1 MESVGLLRQSFSDAF
16 ITLPLITIG
25 LVFFLGMLTSNIG
38 LIYLFFGHLLVVP
51 SLAFF
56 GNEKG
61 FPLWSEG
68 EWSPAKAIK
77 YIISLVVLFT
87 VYGASLEGE
96 TKSSLSYLIY
106 LAVLIPL
113 IGQGIQ
119 TNLPAEQQKSFF
131 FFYNPFEWFMQKG
144 DSSAS
149 SKAATTACEMFP
161 TGSED
166 AIYTTP
172 SNWVNHLSFFFGFVI
187 ANAVGIYN
195 EPTPKASGA
204 TEEAVKASAANI
216 ERRVTNR
223 KWLAGTIT
231 ALSIVVF
238 LIILMFRYN
247 KTECEQSFWISL
259 IPILIATL
267 TGVSWFKVVHT
278 KCGVRPADVLGIV
291 QGMIPSELI
300 DNPIV
305 CVGST

>member
-1 MESVGLLRQSFSDAF
+1 MESVQSLKQSFSDAF

-61 FPLWSEG
+61 LKENG
-68 EWSPAKAIK
+68 EWSIAKAIK

-87 VYGASLEGE
+87 VYGVSLQGE
-96 TKSSLSYLIY
+96 TNSNLSFLVY
-106 LAVLIPL
+106 LAILIPL

-119 TNLPAEQQKSFF
+119 LNLPPEQQKSFF

-144 DSSAS
+144 DASAS
-149 SKAATTACEMFP
+149 SKAACEMFP

-166 AIYTTP
+166 TIYNTP
-172 SNWVNHLSFFFGFVI
+172 SNWVNHLSFFFGFI
-187 ANAVGIYN
+187 TANAVAIYN
-195 EPTPKASGA
+195 EPTPKPSGA
-204 TEEAVKASAANI
+204 TEAAVKTSAANI

-231 ALSIVVF
+231 ALSILVF
-238 LIILMFRYN
+238 LVILMFRYN

-259 IPILIATL
+259 IPILITTF
-267 TGVSWFKVVHT
+267 TGVSWFKLVQT

-291 QGMIPSELI
+291 QGMIPSQLI

-305 CVGST
+305 CVGS

>member
-61 FPLWSEG
+61 LKENG
-68 EWSPAKAIK
+68 EWSLAKGIK
-77 YIISLVVLFT
+77 YFISLLILFT
-87 VYGASLEGE
+87 VYGVSLQGQTE
-96 TKSSLSYLIY
+96 SNLSFLIY
-106 LAVLIPL
+106 LVILIPL
-113 IGQGIQ
+113 IGQTIQ
-119 TNLPAEQQKSFF
+119 LNLPQEQQKSFF
-131 FFYNPFEWFMQKG
+131 YFYNPFEWFMEK
-144 DSSAS
+144 SNNSPTAS
-149 SKAATTACEMFP
+149 CEMFP

-166 AIYTTP
+166 TIYNTP
-172 SNWVNHLSFFFGFVI
+172 SNWVNHISFFFGFII
-187 ANAVGIYN
+187 ANAVAIYN
-195 EPTPKASGA
+195 EPTPKATGNS
-204 TEEAVKASAANI
+204 EEAIKASAANI
-216 ERRVTNR
+216 GRRVTNR

-231 ALSIVVF
+231 ALSIFVF
-238 LIILMFRYN
+238 LVILMFRYN
-247 KTECEQSFWISL
+247 KTECEQSFWISF
-259 IPILIATL
+259 IPILITTF
-267 TGVSWFKVVHT
+267 TGVSWFKLVQT

-291 QGMIPSELI
+291 QGMIPSQLI

>member
-1 MESVGLLRQSFSDAF
+1 MESVGLLKQSFSDAF

-61 FPLWSEG
+61 LKENG
-68 EWSPAKAIK
+68 EWSLAKGIK
-77 YIISLVVLFT
+77 YIISLVILFT
-87 VYGASLEGE
+87 VYGVSLQGE
-96 TKSSLSYLIY
+96 TESNLSFLIY
-106 LAVLIPL
+106 LGVLIPL
-113 IGQGIQ
+113 IGQAIQ
-119 TNLPAEQQKSFF
+119 LNLPKEQQKSFF
-131 FFYNPFEWFMQKG
+131 YFYNPFEWFMEKG
-144 DSSAS
+144 DSVPSVS
-149 SKAATTACEMFP
+149 CEMFP

-166 AIYTTP
+166 KIYNTP
-172 SNWVNHLSFFFGFVI
+172 SNWVNHISFFFGFII
-187 ANAVGIYN
+187 ANAVAIYN

-204 TEEAVKASAANI
+204 TEAAVKASAANI
-216 ERRVTNR
+216 GRRVTNR

-231 ALSIVVF
+231 ALSIFVF
-238 LIILMFRYN
+238 LVILMFRYN

-259 IPILIATL
+259 IPIVITTF
-267 TGVSWFKVVHT
+267 TGVSWFKLVQT

>member
-1 MESVGLLRQSFSDAF
+1 MESIQSLKQSFSDAF

-61 FPLWSEG
+61 LKENG
-68 EWSPAKAIK
+68 EWSLAKGIK
-77 YIISLVVLFT
+77 YIISLIILFT
-87 VYGASLEGE
+87 VYGVSLQGE
-96 TKSSLSYLIY
+96 TESSLSFLIY

-113 IGQGIQ
+113 IGQAIQ
-119 TNLPAEQQKSFF
+119 LNLPQDQQKSFF
-131 FFYNPFEWFMQKG
+131 FFYNPFEWFMQKS
-144 DSSAS
+144 DSSPTA
-149 SKAATTACEMFP
+149 ACEMFP
-161 TGSED
+161 TDSED
-166 AIYTTP
+166 KIYNTP
-172 SNWVNHLSFFFGFVI
+172 SNWVNHLSFFFGFII
-187 ANAVGIYN
+187 ANAVAIYN
-195 EPTPKASGA
+195 EPTPKPSGA
-204 TEEAVKASAANI
+204 TEAAVKTSKANI

-231 ALSIVVF
+231 ALSIAVF
-238 LIILMFRYN
+238 LIILAFRYN

-259 IPILIATL
+259 IPILITTL
-267 TGVSWFKVVHT
+267 TGVSWFKLVQT

-291 QGMIPSELI
+291 QGMIPSQLI

-305 CVGST
+305 CVGS

>member
-1 MESVGLLRQSFSDAF
+1 MESIQSLKQSFSDAF

-61 FPLWSEG
+61 LKENG
-68 EWSPAKAIK
+68 EWSLAKGIK
-77 YIISLVVLFT
+77 YIISLIILFT
-87 VYGASLEGE
+87 VYGVSLQEE
-96 TKSSLSYLIY
+96 TESSLSFLIY

-113 IGQGIQ
+113 IGQAIQ
-119 TNLPAEQQKSFF
+119 LNLPQDQQKSFF
-131 FFYNPFEWFMQKG
+131 FFYNPFEWFMQKSE
-144 DSSAS
+144 SSPTA
-149 SKAATTACEMFP
+149 ACEMFP
-161 TGSED
+161 TDSED
-166 AIYTTP
+166 KIYNTP
-172 SNWVNHLSFFFGFVI
+172 SNWVNHLSFFFGFII
-187 ANAVGIYN
+187 ANAVAIYN
-195 EPTPKASGA
+195 EPTPKPSGA
-204 TEEAVKASAANI
+204 TEAAVKTSKANI

-231 ALSIVVF
+231 ALSIFVF
-238 LIILMFRYN
+238 LVILMFRYN
-247 KTECEQSFWISL
+247 KTECEQSFWISFIPLL
-259 IPILIATL
+259 ITTV
-267 TGVSWFKVVHT
+267 TGVSWFKLVQT

>member
-1 MESVGLLRQSFSDAF
+1 MESIQSLKQSFSDAF

-61 FPLWSEG
+61 LKENG
-68 EWSPAKAIK
+68 EWSLAKAIK

-113 IGQGIQ
+113 IGQVIQ
-119 TNLPAEQQKSFF
+119 LNLPQEQQKSFF
-131 FFYNPFEWFMQKG
+131 YFYNPFEWFMEKSDG
-144 DSSAS
+144 SPSA
-149 SKAATTACEMFP
+149 ACEMFP
-161 TGSED
+161 TDSED
-166 AIYTTP
+166 KIYNTP
-172 SNWVNHLSFFFGFVI
+172 SNWVNHLSFFFGFII
-187 ANAVGIYN
+187 ANAVAIYN
-195 EPTPKASGA
+195 EPTPRA
-204 TEEAVKASAANI
+204 TGNSEEAVKKSAVNI

-231 ALSIVVF
+231 ALSIAVF
-238 LIILMFRYN
+238 IIILIFRYK

-259 IPILIATL
+259 IPLLIATL
-267 TGVSWFKVVHT
+267 TGVSWFKLVQT

-305 CVGST
+305 CVGS

>member
-61 FPLWSEG
+61 LKENG
-68 EWSPAKAIK
+68 EWSLAKGIK
-77 YIISLVVLFT
+77 YIISLVILFT
-87 VYGASLEGE
+87 IYGVSLQGE
-96 TKSSLSYLIY
+96 TKSSLSFLIY
-106 LAVLIPL
+106 LGVLIPL
-113 IGQGIQ
+113 IGQAIQ
-119 TNLPAEQQKSFF
+119 LNLPQEQQKSFF
-131 FFYNPFEWFMQKG
+131 FFYNPFEWFMEKG
-144 DSSAS
+144 DKSPTAS
-149 SKAATTACEMFP
+149 CEMFP
-161 TGSED
+161 TDSED
-166 AIYTTP
+166 KIYNTP
-172 SNWVNHLSFFFGFVI
+172 SNWVNHISFFFGFII
-187 ANAVGIYN
+187 ANSVAIYN

-204 TEEAVKASAANI
+204 TEAAVKASAANI

-231 ALSIVVF
+231 ALSIAVF
-238 LIILMFRYN
+238 IIILMFRYN

-259 IPILIATL
+259 IPILITTF
-267 TGVSWFKVVHT
+267 TGVSWFKLVQT

-291 QGMIPSELI
+291 QGMISSELI

-305 CVGST
+305 CVGS

>member
-1 MESVGLLRQSFSDAF
+1 MESISSLRQSFSDAF

-56 GNEKG
+56 GNDKG
-61 FPLWSEG
+61 FPL
-68 EWSPAKAIK
+68 WSPAKAIK
-77 YIISLVVLFT
+77 YIISVVILFT

-119 TNLPAEQQKSFF
+119 GNLPAEQQKSFF
-131 FFYNPFEWFMQKG
+131 FFYNPFEWVMQKG
-144 DSSAS
+144 DASAS
-149 SKAATTACEMFP
+149 SKASCEMFP
-161 TGSED
+161 TDSED
-166 AIYTTP
+166 TIYNTP
-172 SNWVNHLSFFFGFVI
+172 SNWVNHISFFFGFVI

-195 EPTPKASGA
+195 EPTPKPSGA
-204 TEEAVKASAANI
+204 TEAAVKSSAANI

-238 LIILMFRYN
+238 LILLAFRYN

>member
-61 FPLWSEG
+61 LKENG
-68 EWSPAKAIK
+68 EWSLAKGIK
-77 YIISLVVLFT
+77 YFISLLILFT
-87 VYGASLEGE
+87 VYGVSLQGQTE
-96 TKSSLSYLIY
+96 SNLSFLIY
-106 LAVLIPL
+106 LVILIPL
-113 IGQGIQ
+113 IGQTIQ
-119 TNLPAEQQKSFF
+119 LNLPQEQQKSFF
-131 FFYNPFEWFMQKG
+131 YFYNPFEWFMEKG
-144 DSSAS
+144 DKSPSAS
-149 SKAATTACEMFP
+149 CEMFP

-166 AIYTTP
+166 TIYNTP
-172 SNWVNHLSFFFGFVI
+172 SNWVNHISFFFGFII
-187 ANAVGIYN
+187 ANALAIYN
-195 EPTPKASGA
+195 EPTPKATGNS
-204 TEEAVKASAANI
+204 EEAIKASAANI
-216 ERRVTNR
+216 GSRVTNR

-231 ALSIVVF
+231 ALSIFVF
-238 LIILMFRYN
+238 LVILMFRYN
-247 KTECEQSFWISL
+247 KTECEQSFWISF
-259 IPILIATL
+259 IPILITTF
-267 TGVSWFKVVHT
+267 TGVSWFKLVQT

-291 QGMIPSELI
+291 QGMIPSQLI

>member
-1 MESVGLLRQSFSDAF
+1 MESVGLLKQSFSDAF

-61 FPLWSEG
+61 FPFWNNQG

-87 VYGASLEGE
+87 VYGVSLEGE

-113 IGQGIQ
+113 IGQGVQ
-119 TNLPAEQQKSFF
+119 ANLPAEQQKSFF
-131 FFYNPFEWFMQKG
+131 FFYNPFEWFMQKS
-144 DSSAS
+144 DAS
-149 SKAATTACEMFP
+149 PTAACEMFP

-166 AIYTTP
+166 SIYTTP
-172 SNWVNHLSFFFGFVI
+172 SNWVNHISFFFGFVI

-195 EPTPKASGA
+195 EPTPKATGNS
-204 TEEAVKASAANI
+204 EASVKASAANI

-231 ALSIVVF
+231 ALSILVF
-238 LIILMFRYN
+238 LIILAFRYN

-259 IPILIATL
+259 VPILIATL
-267 TGVSWFKVVHT
+267 TGISWFKLIQT

-305 CVGST
+305 CVGS

>member
-1 MESVGLLRQSFSDAF
+1 MESIQSLKQSFSDAF

-61 FPLWSEG
+61 LKENG
-68 EWSPAKAIK
+68 EWSLAKGIK
-77 YIISLVVLFT
+77 YIISLIILFT
-87 VYGASLEGE
+87 VYGVSLQGE
-96 TKSSLSYLIY
+96 TESSLSFLIY

-113 IGQGIQ
+113 IGQAIQ
-119 TNLPAEQQKSFF
+119 LNLPQDQQKSFF
-131 FFYNPFEWFMQKG
+131 FFYNPFEWFMQKS
-144 DSSAS
+144 DSSPTA
-149 SKAATTACEMFP
+149 ACEMFP
-161 TGSED
+161 TDSED
-166 AIYTTP
+166 KIYNTP
-172 SNWVNHLSFFFGFVI
+172 SNWVNHLSFFFGFII
-187 ANAVGIYN
+187 ANAVAIYN
-195 EPTPKASGA
+195 EPTPKPSGA
-204 TEEAVKASAANI
+204 TEAAVKASAANI
-216 ERRVTNR
+216 GRRVTNR

-238 LIILMFRYN
+238 LVILMFRYN

-259 IPILIATL
+259 IPILITTF
-267 TGVSWFKVVHT
+267 TGVSWFKLVQT

>member
-1 MESVGLLRQSFSDAF
+1 MESIQSLKQSFSDAF

-38 LIYLFFGHLLVVP
+38 LIYLFFGHLLIVP

-61 FPLWSEG
+61 LKENG
-68 EWSPAKAIK
+68 EWSLAKGIK
-77 YIISLVVLFT
+77 YIISLIILFT

-113 IGQGIQ
+113 IGQVIQ
-119 TNLPAEQQKSFF
+119 LNLPQEQQKAFF
-131 FFYNPFEWFMQKG
+131 YFYNPFEWFMEKSDG
-144 DSSAS
+144 SPSA
-149 SKAATTACEMFP
+149 ACEMFP
-161 TGSED
+161 TDSED
-166 AIYTTP
+166 KIYNTP
-172 SNWVNHLSFFFGFVI
+172 SNWVNHLSFFFGFII
-187 ANAVGIYN
+187 ANAVAIYN
-195 EPTPKASGA
+195 EPTPRA
-204 TEEAVKASAANI
+204 TGNSEDAIKASAANI

-231 ALSIVVF
+231 ALSIAVF
-238 LIILMFRYN
+238 IIILIFRYK

-259 IPILIATL
+259 IPLLIATL
-267 TGVSWFKVVHT
+267 TGVSWFKLVQT

-305 CVGST
+305 CVGS